1 MSVGVLII
9 THGEIGRA
17 LLDSAV
23 QILGVCPLDTRCLSA
38 PNDED
43 PDLVL
48 DRALELTDGL
58 DQGDGILVLTDLFGS
73 TPSNISCRL
82 QQFHN
87 ARVIAGINLP
97 MLVRVLNYPQL
108 HLEEL
113 THKAISGG
121 KDGVLVCKG
130 RLER

>member
-58 DQGDGILVLTDLFGS
+58 DQGDGILVLTDGS
-73 TPSNISCRL
+73 GYEIEALDLDVPVPEAPVWVVHLDGAYPLGYDDATLAAIQASGSPSSRSR
-82 QQFHN
+82 
-87 ARVIAGINLP
+87 ATR
-97 MLVRVLNYPQL
+97 R
-108 HLEEL
+108 
-113 THKAISGG
+113 SG
-121 KDGVLVCKG
+121 
-130 RLER
+130 